1 MTPAATAMVSGARQV
16 VNNACAHDGEL
27 SAATDAMRAT
37 RRFTPKANPSS
48 LPLNHFASAVV
59 TATIS
64 DSAPRP
70 RTKRP
75 ASITG

>member
-1 MTPAATAMVSGARQV
+1 MVSGARHV
-16 VNNACAHDGEL
+16 VNNACAHEGEL
-27 SAATDAMRAT
+27 SAATDATRAT
-37 RRFTPKANPSS
+37 SRFTPKAKPSS
-48 LPLNHFASAVV
+48 FPLNHFANAVV

-70 RTKRP
+70 STNRP